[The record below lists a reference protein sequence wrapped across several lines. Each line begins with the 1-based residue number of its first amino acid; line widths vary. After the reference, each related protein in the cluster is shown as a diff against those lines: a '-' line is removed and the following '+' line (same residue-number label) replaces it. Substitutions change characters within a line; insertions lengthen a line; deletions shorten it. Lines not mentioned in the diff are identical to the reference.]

1 MLNIKNLRASTITGN
16 STLTGIQRLFLTSFV
31 SSGVSMTLFIK
42 LDSSVGVAA
51 AFLFDDASCFAPVEF
66 AVVVAGVGAKG
77 VGGVAGEEGELSSCW
92 SVLGFGF

>member
-1 MLNIKNLRASTITGN
+1 MFMLE
-16 STLTGIQRLFLTSFV
+16 
-31 SSGVSMTLFIK
+31 

-77 VGGVAGEEGELSSCW
+77 VGGVVGEQGELASCW
-92 SVLGFGF
+92 SVLRLGL